1 MGMMLRRYHD
11 VTEEALVED
20 EKAVNEQNT
29 IDQQVDFNSLKVDEL
44 KLLLDE
50 REIAYTNEMLKA
62 DLVALLEGEADA
74 TN

>member
-1 MGMMLRRYHD
+1 MMLRRYHD
-11 VTEEALVED
+11 VTEDVLVED

-29 IDQQVDFNSLKVDEL
+29 TDQQVDFNSLKVDEL

>member
-1 MGMMLRRYHD
+1 MMLRRYHD

-20 EKAVNEQNT
+20 EKTVNEQNT
-29 IDQQVDFNSLKVDEL
+29 TDQQVDFNSLKVDEL

>member
-1 MGMMLRRYHD
+1 MMLRRYHD
-11 VTEEALVED
+11 VTEEALAED
-20 EKAVNEQNT
+20 EKAVNEQNAN
-29 IDQQVDFNSLKVDEL
+29 DQQVDFNSLKVDEL

>member
-1 MGMMLRRYHD
+1 MMLRRYHD

-29 IDQQVDFNSLKVDEL
+29 TDEQIDFNSLKVDEL

-50 REIAYTNEMLKA
+50 REIVYTNEMLKA

>member
-1 MGMMLRRYHD
+1 MMLRRYHD